1 MRNRLLSLCLM
12 AVMTVMGSSAWALD
26 QKDGVY
32 QIGSLEDYLAFAS
45 LVNTPADKGGNP
57 AANAVLTADIDL
69 GTDVTMIGTQAPDYY
84 QGTFDGQGH
93 SIKMNAYPVEDYCS
107 VFKHLQKTAE
117 VRNLRV
123 DATVTTA
130 KKYVAGIAGYTQ
142 GAYIHNCY
150 VDLTVNSSVAGDA
163 THGGVVALAER
174 ATFIADCFVKFT
186 LNGSQTINCGG
197 IIGWSDNYVTV
208 QNCLL
213 INETSM
219 SSLGGSATICRNS
232 KNLQMVDL
240 AKYANGE
247 RPGGATYGNLATSK
261 WDDAKGVTIITKD
274 DIKKGGACYQLNS
287 DQSKIVW
294 TQAVGQDDYPLP
306 SPFGSGKQV
315 YASAATDCHG
325 HVAAGTEV
333 TYSNTASGAECTKH
347 EIDKFGVCP
356 HCGYYDYSLM
366 PRDDKN
372 HKFLLSSAKDFWLAE
387 GQNRIA
393 RGTFYDMQLTGDVT
407 LEANKEFVFN
417 NDNWYGGIFD
427 GQGHALTINFTEA
440 PEGASLFPRL
450 QGTVRNLVMHGS
462 ISGSSKNYCS
472 IVQNPQAGTA
482 RIENVYSDVDISTTL
497 AGDATNGGFVGVADS
512 KITLDN
518 CIYNGTLAGANGTT
532 NCGGLIGW
540 CSDNVYVSNCALLP
554 MR

>member
-1 MRNRLLSLCLM
+1 
-12 AVMTVMGSSAWALD
+12 MTVMGSSAWALD

-69 GTDVTMIGTQAPDYY
+69 GTDVTMIGTTATDYY
-84 QGTFDGQGH
+84 QGSFDGQGH
-93 SIKMNAYPVEDYCS
+93 SIKMNAYPVEDNCA
-107 VFKHLQKTAE
+107 VFRRLQKTAE

-130 KKYVAGIAGYTQ
+130 KKYAAGIAAYTQ

-163 THGGVVALAER
+163 THAGVVAVAER
-174 ATFIADCFVKFT
+174 ATFIADCFVKLT
-186 LNGSQTINCGG
+186 INGSQTVNCGG
-197 IIGWSDNYVTV
+197 IIGWSENHTTV

-213 INETSM
+213 INETTM
-219 SSLGGSATICRNS
+219 SNLGGSGTISRNS
-232 KNLQMVDL
+232 GNLQMVDL

-247 RPGGATYGNLATSK
+247 RPSGATYGNLATAK

-274 DIKKGGACYQLNS
+274 DIKKGGACYQLNN

-356 HCGYYDYSLM
+356 HCGYFDYSLM
-366 PRDDKN
+366 PRDDKS

-407 LEANKEFVFN
+407 LA
-417 NDNWYGGIFD
+417 G
-427 GQGHALTINFTEA
+427 
-440 PEGASLFPRL
+440 RL
-450 QGTVRNLVMHGS
+450 ERG
-462 ISGSSKNYCS
+462 
-472 IVQNPQAGTA
+472 
-482 RIENVYSDVDISTTL
+482 
-497 AGDATNGGFVGVADS
+497 
-512 KITLDN
+512 
-518 CIYNGTLAGANGTT
+518 
-532 NCGGLIGW
+532 
-540 CSDNVYVSNCALLP
+540 
-554 MR
+554 